1 MNRFILS
8 ILAVSFPL
16 QLLGQMFPLS
26 DHYIFNA
33 LVINP
38 AFAGCHDA
46 LSATISYRNQWV
58 GFKDAPKSHTLSVHT
73 PIDNNRIGLGL
84 LIEKS
89 NIGIYKETSF
99 MGNYAYRR
107 ELYDGKL
114 ALGLGF
120 GLTVYNIA
128 WNELDATDPDDE
140 LLMNNPTSAVL
151 PAFSLGT
158 YYYTK
163 KYFIGISLPMFLSHE
178 LDQNTGKYKI
188 KNNFSEYNYFFT
200 GGYELGISPLVKLLP
215 SLLIKYHPNHSLQID
230 YTAQINIKDRIWMGI
245 GYRSK
250 DMLIGMLQCQLNYQL
265 RMAYSHDFDFS
276 SIGKYKNGSHEI
288 VLSYIFR
295 YARKVKGPRQF

>member
-26 DHYIFNA
+26 DHYGYNA
-33 LVINP
+33 LAINP

-46 LSATISYRNQWV
+46 LSATILYRNQWV
-58 GFKDAPKSHTLSVHT
+58 GFKDAPKSQMLSVHT
-73 PIDNNRIGLGL
+73 PIDNDRIGLGL
-84 LIEKS
+84 LIEKNS
-89 NIGIYKETSF
+89 IGIFKETSF

-128 WNELDATDPDDE
+128 WNELDATDADDE
-140 LLMNNPTSAVL
+140 QLMNNSTSAVL

-163 KYFIGISLPMFLSHE
+163 KYYIGISLPLFLSHE
-178 LDQNTGKYKI
+178 MDQNTGKYKI

-200 GGYELGISPLVKLLP
+200 GGYELGISPQVKLLP
-215 SLLIKYHPNHSLQID
+215 SLLVKYHPNHVIQID
-230 YTAQINIKDRIWMGI
+230 YNAQINVKDRIWMGI

-250 DMLIGMLQCQLNYQL
+250 DMLIGMLQCQLTYQI
-265 RMAYSHDFDFS
+265 RMAYSYDFDLGS
-276 SIGKYKNGSHEI
+276 TGKYKNGSHEI
-288 VLSYIFR
+288 VLNYIFS